1 MRSFL
6 IPFAALAAG
15 ICVAPAFADDAMPWL
30 EDTALLRQTQSDVTA
45 EGLKSVEA
53 HAGALEKA
61 LAGAPH
67 SIELARAAGF
77 VLTDGSADTLL
88 ALMTAATSKAHNGSV
103 QAIADPYPLIGLYL
117 GSYYDEIGR
126 KEDGLRALDAGL
138 AISALSSTRPMLIIE
153 RGAAL
158 NGLHRSAD
166 ALADY
171 EDGLKISGVDNQ
183 FRAAM
188 MRGRGFALTEM
199 NRLDEAEAAYRDSL
213 KADPGNASAE
223 NELRYIAKLRG
234 GGARVEGTYK
244 TMKAKVDASGQ
255 VQGTPVET
263 PSQAPPAQEPAKP

>member
-1 MRSFL
+1 MRSYL
-6 IPFAALAAG
+6 IPLAALAMGVCA
-15 ICVAPAFADDAMPWL
+15 APAFADDATPWL
-30 EDTALLRQTQSDVTA
+30 DDTALLRQTQSDVA
-45 EGLKSVEA
+45 AGGLKAIET
-53 HAGALEKA
+53 HADALEKA

-88 ALMTAATSKAHNGSV
+88 ALMTAATSKDRKSV
-103 QAIADPYPLIGLYL
+103 QAIANPYPLIGLYL

-126 KEDGLRALDAGL
+126 KEDGLRVLDADL
-138 AISALSSTRPMLIIE
+138 AISKLSSTRPMLIIE

-158 NGLHRSAD
+158 NGLHRSTD

-171 EDGLKISGVDNQ
+171 EDGLKIPGVDNH

-188 MRGRGFALTEM
+188 MRGRGFALTEL
-199 NRLDEAEAAYRDSL
+199 NRLDDAEAAYQDSL
-213 KADPGNASAE
+213 KAEPGNASAE

-244 TMKAKVDASGQ
+244 TMNAKVNASGQ
-255 VQGTPVET
+255 VQGTPVES